1 MAKRN
6 YKIYAG
12 LGLDRY
18 RVFRVLSILDT
29 GVGPN
34 YAQRTVMTD
43 EMERCIRHGPVLDIC
58 GANHMVTALVG
69 TVKLPVNSGNFLVHV
84 EFIVCQSLVAL
95 VILGANFCGRY
106 LEAIR

>member
-6 YKIYAG
+6 YKMYAD

-34 YAQRTVMTD
+34 YA
-43 EMERCIRHGPVLDIC
+43 
-58 GANHMVTALVG
+58 
-69 TVKLPVNSGNFLVHV
+69 
-84 EFIVCQSLVAL
+84 
-95 VILGANFCGRY
+95 
-106 LEAIR
+106 